1 MEYAQAHELA
11 SLSDEALLEHSL
23 KKPSAFEILLA
34 RYQKTFFER
43 ARFIVKDADEAEDV
57 VQETFV
63 RIYRFA
69 PKFNGD
75 AGTFKAW
82 AMTILMNVA
91 RTKYQKQAKQWARHA
106 SLTPEHYESLASPN
120 DTEAVHAKDIIE
132 RAFQFL
138 PEDVSVLLKAAYI
151 DGLSYKEIA
160 EREGVSEGAIKTRVH
175 RAKKVLR
182 GIVGEVV

>member
-1 MEYAQAHELA
+1 MEYAHSDTTEA
-11 SLSDEALLEHSL
+11 LSDEELLQHSL
-23 KKPSAFEILLA
+23 QNPSTFEVLLT
-34 RYQKTFFER
+34 RYQKLFFER
-43 ARFIVKDADEAEDV
+43 ARYVVKDADEAEDV

-106 SLTPEHYESLASPN
+106 SLTPEHYESLASPS
-120 DTEAVHAKDIIE
+120 DTDAIYAQDIIE

-138 PEDVSVLLKAAYI
+138 PEDVSALLKAAYI
-151 DGLSYKEIA
+151 DNLSYKEIA
-160 EREGVSEGAIKTRVH
+160 EQEGVSEGAIKTRVH

-182 GIVGEVV
+182 EVVGEIV